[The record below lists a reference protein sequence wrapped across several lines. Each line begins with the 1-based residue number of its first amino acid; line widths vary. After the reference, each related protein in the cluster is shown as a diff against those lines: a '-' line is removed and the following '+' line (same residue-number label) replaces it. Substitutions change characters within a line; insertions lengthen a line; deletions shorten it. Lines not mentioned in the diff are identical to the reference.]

1 MKENLSQAY
10 QALLRLNVVPEELV
24 AYERNLM
31 IAVFGEWL
39 KGSRKIGWYLLND
52 GTSVAKCPLDSSQ
65 ISGIWISQYCVLSPQ
80 HSLNGLLYHE
90 AKTFCASLRI
100 NGFPLRMSDHSR
112 IVLPRFGLINMQLTA
127 AGFPPLQQ
135 HARYW
140 SDNGCQTSDGKT
152 LREVRDF
159 DCWEASCIDV
169 DSDVRA
175 LCFAVLD
182 LSFLQD

>member
-112 IVLPRFGLINMQLTA
+112 IVFA
-127 AGFPPLQQ
+127 ALWFDKY
-135 HARYW
+135 AV
-140 SDNGCQTSDGKT
+140 DGSRISSAAAACEI
-152 LREVRDF
+152 LER
-159 DCWEASCIDV
+159 
-169 DSDVRA
+169 
-175 LCFAVLD
+175 
-182 LSFLQD
+182 